1 MDNKKKNLMI
11 ILIKGIWKNLTS
23 RRRKQLIVLPILITF
38 AGISEMFSI
47 ASVIPFLS
55 ALSQPEKA
63 NEILALNGFFKFFE
77 TLNISNPF
85 FISIS
90 IFLICVSVAGCL
102 RLLTIFSI
110 NFFSAAIG
118 SDFSKKAYRLSLNQ
132 PYEIH
137 IKRNSSSIISSIVSN
152 TDRIVSVIV
161 SFLNLLTSIV
171 IGSAL
176 ILSLFFINW
185 ILSISIAVIF
195 ISLYLLLG
203 ILLKKRLNKVSKS
216 RASLTKLQTKA
227 LQEGLSSFRDIILD
241 NSQDLYV
248 RIFSRNDKPLRFMA
262 AKSDFIAASPRYIFE
277 LLTLYVIIFI
287 AYIYST
293 YTGLNNNLLPLL
305 GSIILGLQRLLP
317 AFQIGYAA
325 WVNITTNINS
335 VLDLIKLL
343 DQPENKKNSFKKL
356 FLFNDEIKLSAVT
369 FSYLPDSKN
378 ILRNFNLTIKKGDR
392 IGIIG
397 ESGSGKSTIA
407 DIIMGLLIP
416 KYGKVEVDGINLHQN
431 SYWTKEDWYKN
442 ISHVPQDIYLADNNI
457 AENIA
462 FGTPFEKID
471 KKKLDKAIKAS
482 NLADLCK
489 NSNQAF
495 KVKVGE
501 RGMQLSGGQR
511 QRIGIARALYKGG
524 DILILDEA
532 TSALDVKTEKKI
544 MGTIDNLSSSLTILI
559 ITHRLSTLSSC
570 DKVIDISKN
579 SI

>member
-1 MDNKKKNLMI
+1 MNNKKKNLKI
-11 ILIKGIWKNLTS
+11 ILFKGIWKNLTS
-23 RRRKQLIVLPILITF
+23 RRRKQLIILPILITF

-63 NEILALNGFFKFFE
+63 NEILALNFIFKFFQP
-77 TLNISNPF
+77 LNITDPF
-85 FISIS
+85 FLSIL
-90 IFLICVSVAGCL
+90 IFLISVSVAGSL
-102 RLLTIFSI
+102 RLLTIFGI
-110 NFFSAAIG
+110 NFFSAAVG

-132 PYEIH
+132 PYETH
-137 IKRNSSSIISSIVSN
+137 IKRNSSAIISSIISN

-171 IGSAL
+171 IGLAL

-185 ILSISIAVIF
+185 ILSISIAFIF

-241 NSQDLYV
+241 NSQELYV

-277 LLTLYVIIFI
+277 LLTLYVIMFI

-317 AFQIGYAA
+317 AFQIGYAS

-343 DQPENKKNSFKKL
+343 DQPESKKINFKRYFIFK
-356 FLFNDEIKLSAVT
+356 DEIKLTKIT
-369 FSYLPDSKN
+369 FSYLPNSKN
-378 ILRNFNLTIKKGDR
+378 ILENFNLTIKKGDR

-416 KYGKVEVDGINLHQN
+416 KYGKIQVDGINLHQN
-431 SYWTKEDWYKN
+431 SLYTKEDWYRN

-471 KKKLDKAIKAS
+471 KNKLDKAIKAS
-482 NLADLCK
+482 NLTDLCK

-511 QRIGIARALYKGG
+511 QRIGIARAIYKGG

-544 MGTIDNLSSSLTILI
+544 METIDNLSSSLTILI

-570 DKVIDISKN
+570 DKVIDISKK
-579 SI
+579 SA